1 MCVLFQCTIFCH
13 AQYYYQVGVFTADKF
28 NTGVF
33 ASDIF
38 IQAKLLS
45 GVFTA
50 GGITEWSFL
59 QACFYNILTCSFGLN
74 VNIINPPYEWT
85 LMSPPIFFAC
95 TEVNFGSKI

>member
-50 GGITEWSFL
+50 GGITEWSKKLMFL
-59 QACFYNILTCSFGLN
+59 CLGFVSTSGKYKLN
-74 VNIINPPYEWT
+74 
-85 LMSPPIFFAC
+85 
-95 TEVNFGSKI
+95 